1 MKIFSHH
8 YIFVFPFFSE
18 ISPKNENVVMGKNLH
33 FWSNIKK
40 LLWYDLLDHLGP
52 DKSHLE
58 FGEAIISWNL
68 KFYFDF
74 KSSYTAVYNLSFTY
88 LFDILQFVVCLLRLF
103 EVLKTKY

>member
-68 KFYFDF
+68 KIKSNF
-74 KSSYTAVYNLSFTY
+74 KSSYTAVYY
-88 LFDILQFVVCLLRLF
+88 
-103 EVLKTKY
+103 